1 MSRRRL
7 AFVGILMEVCY
18 LSFYLAAESPSEVLL
33 FIAVNII
40 TYGFLAFLIWPWWR
54 DATLTRTGHGT
65 VLLVFAFGVLF
76 RLTLVPHGAVGSDDI
91 YRYLWDGKVAASGV
105 NPFLYLPTDPHLSH
119 LANSDLPSKVNHP
132 ELRSVYPAM
141 AQALFFLSHKIFGE
155 SATGLKFLLVVI
167 DCMTMLLLWRLLRE
181 RGDSI
186 PALVLYAWSPL
197 PILYFA
203 LDGHIDAL
211 GIPFLILAVLFCLTR
226 RPIQGVVAL
235 GLGALAK
242 LVPLL
247 LVPFFLRIEKGA
259 RRMLVLVVPICIA
272 VLGYLLYYEPTQ
284 GVFESL
290 RTLGSRW
297 EFNGCIFSIVYFLS
311 GSNETAHLVSGIMIV
326 LYIGLL
332 AVLDRPLLEKLF
344 WGFTGIVLLSPVV
357 HPWYL
362 TWLAAL
368 LALRWSTSVFVL
380 LALSFI
386 SNIVVYQYRAF
397 GQWNDQPVLLL
408 LEYVPVLLLLGREI
422 ARKEVLVVKT
432 RISATSNNLKANS

>member
-1 MSRRRL
+1 
-7 AFVGILMEVCY
+7 
-18 LSFYLAAESPSEVLL
+18 
-33 FIAVNII
+33 
-40 TYGFLAFLIWPWWR
+40 
-54 DATLTRTGHGT
+54 
-65 VLLVFAFGVLF
+65 
-76 RLTLVPHGAVGSDDI
+76 
-91 YRYLWDGKVAASGV
+91 
-105 NPFLYLPTDPHLSH
+105 
-119 LANSDLPSKVNHP
+119 
-132 ELRSVYPAM
+132 
-141 AQALFFLSHKIFGE
+141 
-155 SATGLKFLLVVI
+155 
-167 DCMTMLLLWRLLRE
+167 
-181 RGDSI
+181 
-186 PALVLYAWSPL
+186 
-197 PILYFA
+197 
-203 LDGHIDAL
+203 
-211 GIPFLILAVLFCLTR
+211 
-226 RPIQGVVAL
+226 
-235 GLGALAK
+235 
-242 LVPLL
+242 
-247 LVPFFLRIEKGA
+247 
-259 RRMLVLVVPICIA
+259 MLVLVVPICIA